1 MVVAEYILP
10 NAKVRIVDD
19 AYRDAT
25 PEEIARRQEFFDQT
39 VRCILTNAELRLR
52 KAEIEKRTG
61 GITGRDAPRERM
73 DKHDEKD

>member
-19 AYRDAT
+19 AYRDAP

-61 GITGRDAPRERM
+61 
-73 DKHDEKD
+73 

>member
-10 NAKVRIVDD
+10 NAKVQIVDD

-25 PEEIARRQEFFDQT
+25 PEEIARRQEFFEQT
-39 VRCILTNAELRLR
+39 ARRILTNAELRLR

-61 GITGRDAPRERM
+61 
-73 DKHDEKD
+73 